1 MAVVKKGTE
10 VRLIQKQ
17 TLIVIFSK
25 IEIPYLNVLFL
36 GEWLVNVLAVPLPQ
50 FLVHLM
56 MKLWPIIEYDQ
67 KSFLSYRLSCYYWRC
82 LVNELKSFVVW
93 DLVTTYY
100 GIHTQL
106 LNKYAP
112 IINLISDLKSAWFY
126 KQQFIALIELIDEG
140 LVTRIAAEFK
150 RAK

>member
-67 KSFLSYRLSCYYWRC
+67 KSFLSYRLSCYY
-82 LVNELKSFVVW
+82 
-93 DLVTTYY
+93 
-100 GIHTQL
+100 
-106 LNKYAP
+106 
-112 IINLISDLKSAWFY
+112 
-126 KQQFIALIELIDEG
+126 
-140 LVTRIAAEFK
+140 
-150 RAK
+150 